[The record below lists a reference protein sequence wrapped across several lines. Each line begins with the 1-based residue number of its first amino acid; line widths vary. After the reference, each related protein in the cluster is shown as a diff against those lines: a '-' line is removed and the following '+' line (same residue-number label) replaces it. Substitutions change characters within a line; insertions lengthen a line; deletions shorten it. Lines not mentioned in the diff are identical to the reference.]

1 MKIFKDKII
10 DLRCGRKVCLIPPL
24 CNEFH
29 FPKYFVL
36 NWIFKWILKLAGS
49 VLSGGFT
56 FRRLERVVCQLVDF
70 SEKFWLFVYGE
81 GGGARA
87 SNSTCGRRIGPV
99 QLLGLLLCWF
109 ATEFRCWE
117 ARAIS
122 SSFFAEQVC
131 GFCVLMVYLDGVEHS
146 SKTFTSHCSKHW
158 NIVLFDGVGLD
169 VWCHRTFCWPS
180 VSDQTAPFINNGIW
194 PVYWCIR
201 NTKSRAAV
209 LLLLFSFFVCCFYLK
224 RLDTCFF
231 SVSSTSSSSWLSA
244 STEFPKNRKRMERKT
259 RNNLLFWGGKKA
271 SQSCRLRG
279 LSWTSRSTILE

>member
-1 MKIFKDKII
+1 MNSQ
-10 DLRCGRKVCLIPPL
+10 V
-24 CNEFH
+24 
-29 FPKYFVL
+29 
-36 NWIFKWILKLAGS
+36 
-49 VLSGGFT
+49 GGICT
-56 FRRLERVVCQLVDF
+56 FRWLHLSTSWTCRL
-70 SEKFWLFVYGE
+70 STGWLFWKILAVCVRRGW
-81 GGGARA
+81 GGP
-87 SNSTCGRRIGPV
+87 SLELDLFGRRIGPV
-99 QLLGLLLCWF
+99 QLLSLLLCWF

-146 SKTFTSHCSKHW
+146 SKTFTSHSSKHW

-209 LLLLFSFFVCCFYLK
+209 LLLFSFFVCCFYLK

-259 RNNLLFWGGKKA
+259 RNNFLFWGGKKGE
-271 SQSCRLRG
+271 SKL
-279 LSWTSRSTILE
+279 

>member
-87 SNSTCGRRIGPV
+87 SNSTCLVVVSAPCNFWV
-99 QLLGLLLCWF
+99 
-109 ATEFRCWE
+109 
-117 ARAIS
+117 
-122 SSFFAEQVC
+122 
-131 GFCVLMVYLDGVEHS
+131 FCCVDSPLNFVVE
-146 SKTFTSHCSKHW
+146 KH
-158 NIVLFDGVGLD
+158 
-169 VWCHRTFCWPS
+169 
-180 VSDQTAPFINNGIW
+180 APF
-194 PVYWCIR
+194 PR
-201 NTKSRAAV
+201 
-209 LLLLFSFFVCCFYLK
+209 LFSRNKCV
-224 RLDTCFF
+224 D
-231 SVSSTSSSSWLSA
+231 SA
-244 STEFPKNRKRMERKT
+244 SWWSTWTALNT
-259 RNNLLFWGGKKA
+259 RVRHLFRIPRNIEILFCLMA
-271 SQSCRLRG
+271 SG
-279 LSWTSRSTILE
+279 